1 MNGMD
6 IYQKLKDDIITLKL
20 KPGQMISENEIAS
33 IYNVSRTPIKNA
45 FLRLKGEKY
54 IEIIPQKGSYVTLL
68 DMKYI
73 KDIIYMRSVLEI
85 DVLCTIIEKKRTEE
99 VMEKLEGNLRRQSVL
114 IDSDLINPSS
124 FYEIDSAFHYCFFE
138 AIGRERMWA
147 AIQDC
152 QVYYSRFRILDTM
165 TTGRFHGLYEEHKKI
180 ATALKKENKEEIK
193 EYVFNHLHGNLRVLS
208 EKIVGEYK
216 DYFIQHD

>member
-73 KDIIYMRSVLEI
+73 
-85 DVLCTIIEKKRTEE
+85 
-99 VMEKLEGNLRRQSVL
+99 
-114 IDSDLINPSS
+114 
-124 FYEIDSAFHYCFFE
+124 
-138 AIGRERMWA
+138 
-147 AIQDC
+147 
-152 QVYYSRFRILDTM
+152 RI
-165 TTGRFHGLYEEHKKI
+165 
-180 ATALKKENKEEIK
+180 
-193 EYVFNHLHGNLRVLS
+193 
-208 EKIVGEYK
+208 
-216 DYFIQHD
+216 